1 MSTRYVWG
9 RYKIGQSITYG
20 SAENVSMSP
29 PSDIRFYR
37 SGNAVI
43 QGAELEL
50 QNEEDFTDYA
60 LSTAITTVNLNGYY
74 WYCYTTTTRWP
85 ESGLYYGGRTQL
97 VSQGVGQA
105 QFWQLHIRPGQL
117 ATVGVGQGPLQ
128 GYTSAAASSAY
139 PTDGVSGSYWYEY
152 QGSDSIDA
160 RGCSIPSSIMGGSQ
174 IQISV
179 TPSNTKVYGGNVSY
193 IYQVKLGGGA
203 WQTIQTTTAESIN
216 YTVPLG
222 TTTFQAR
229 VRAKDNLGF
238 TSTDYTTSSEV
249 TVVNNQPPTAPGSI
263 DVANVVSGQTAT
275 ITLTAATDPDGTI
288 ASYIYERS
296 VDGQAWEQIAN
307 VNSLTQTDQV
317 SAEWGTVAY
326 RAKAVDDDGGSG
338 PYVTSTTQV
347 VNSGWVILAGP
358 SPSMGE
364 QSAPFNFQIT
374 PSISGESTA
383 DQIAVSIMLDG
394 KSIYSDSV
402 AQGVQISV
410 EIDTR
415 TMTTGNHSIAVSATC
430 AEYIPAAAEYTFSV
444 PVVPLN
450 DGGRLDQLEAP
461 DGQAVFP
468 VTLAR
473 AVLGIENY
481 GIEQKVHP
489 GAYTGTGTFGSDN
502 QVTLNF
508 DFAPQLVLI
517 QGTDGRTG
525 ILTRPS
531 GIGASIG
538 ATESSALTVTWGEL
552 SVSWYSALSAAVEL
566 NTADQTYSYTA
577 FG

>member
-1 MSTRYVWG
+1 
-9 RYKIGQSITYG
+9 
-20 SAENVSMSP
+20 
-29 PSDIRFYR
+29 
-37 SGNAVI
+37 
-43 QGAELEL
+43 
-50 QNEEDFTDYA
+50 
-60 LSTAITTVNLNGYY
+60 
-74 WYCYTTTTRWP
+74 
-85 ESGLYYGGRTQL
+85 
-97 VSQGVGQA
+97 
-105 QFWQLHIRPGQL
+105 
-117 ATVGVGQGPLQ
+117 
-128 GYTSAAASSAY
+128 
-139 PTDGVSGSYWYEY
+139 
-152 QGSDSIDA
+152 
-160 RGCSIPSSIMGGSQ
+160 MGGGQ

-179 TPSNTKVYGGNVSY
+179 TPSNAKVYGGNVSY
-193 IYQVKLGGGA
+193 IYQVKLGDGA

-216 YTVPLG
+216 YTVPFG

-229 VRAKDNLGF
+229 VQARDNLGF

-296 VDGQAWEQIAN
+296 VDGQAWTQIAN
-307 VNSLTQTDQV
+307 VNALTYQDSV
-317 SAEWGTVAY
+317 SADWGIVAY
-326 RAKAVDDDGGSG
+326 RAKAVDDDGDSG

-358 SPSMGE
+358 SPAMGE
-364 QSAPFNFQIT
+364 QSAPFEFQIT

-402 AQGVQISV
+402 AQGAQISV

-444 PVVPLN
+444 PVVPLA

-489 GAYTGTGTFGSDN
+489 GAYTGTGTFGSSN

-538 ATESSALTVTWGEL
+538 ATESSALTVTWGDL

>member
-1 MSTRYVWG
+1 M
-9 RYKIGQSITYG
+9 
-20 SAENVSMSP
+20 
-29 PSDIRFYR
+29 
-37 SGNAVI
+37 
-43 QGAELEL
+43 
-50 QNEEDFTDYA
+50 
-60 LSTAITTVNLNGYY
+60 
-74 WYCYTTTTRWP
+74 
-85 ESGLYYGGRTQL
+85 
-97 VSQGVGQA
+97 
-105 QFWQLHIRPGQL
+105 
-117 ATVGVGQGPLQ
+117 
-128 GYTSAAASSAY
+128 
-139 PTDGVSGSYWYEY
+139 SGSYWYEY
-152 QGSDSIDA
+152 QGQDNIDA
-160 RGCSIPSSIMGGSQ
+160 KSCSIPSSIVGGSQ

-193 IYQVKLGGGA
+193 IYQVKLGDGT

-216 YTVPLG
+216 YTVPFG

-229 VRAKDNLGF
+229 VQATDNLGF

-296 VDGQAWEQIAN
+296 VDGQAWTQIAN
-307 VNSLTQTDQV
+307 VNALTYQDSV
-317 SAEWGTVAY
+317 SADWGTVAY
-326 RAKAVDDDGGSG
+326 RAKAVDDDGDSG
-338 PYVTSTTQV
+338 PYVTSTVQV

-358 SPSMGE
+358 SPAMGE

-402 AQGVQISV
+402 TQGAQISV

-444 PVVPLN
+444 PVVPLA

>member
-1 MSTRYVWG
+1 MSNRYVWG
-9 RYKIGQSITYG
+9 RYNIQKAVVPSGGQTTAVIGVNISHITL
-20 SAENVSMSP
+20 ATAAAV
-29 PSDIRFYR
+29 
-37 SGNAVI
+37 SGNQIALSGITSIQTTGIGMLRVVSPGTYVTAGEDITITDPASVLLAVSQNSTI
-43 QGAELEL
+43 QGTMGGGGIAVYSLV
-50 QNEEDFTDYA
+50 NCN
-60 LSTAITTVNLNGYY
+60 TVSISD
-74 WYCYTTTTRWP
+74 T
-85 ESGLYYGGRTQL
+85 
-97 VSQGVGQA
+97 
-105 QFWQLHIRPGQL
+105 PG
-117 ATVGVGQGPLQ
+117 TLQ
-128 GYTSAAASSAY
+128 GYASAAASSAY
-139 PTDGVSGSYWYEY
+139 PNDGVSGSYWYEY
-152 QGSDSIDA
+152 QGQDSIDA
-160 RGCSIPSSIMGGSQ
+160 RGCAIPSSIMGGSQ

-179 TPSNTKVYGGNVSY
+179 TPSNAKVYGGTTSY
-193 IYQVKLGGGA
+193 IYQVKLGDGA

-216 YTVPLG
+216 YTVPFG

-229 VRAKDNLGF
+229 VQAKDNLGF
-238 TSTDYTTSSEV
+238 TSTDYTTSSAV
-249 TVVNNQPPTAPGSI
+249 TVINNQPPTAPGSI
-263 DVANVVSGQTAT
+263 EVTGVVSGQTAT

-296 VDGQAWEQIAN
+296 VDGQAWTQIAN

-317 SAEWGTVAY
+317 SADWGTVVY
-326 RAKAVDDDGGSG
+326 RAKAVDDDGDSG

-358 SPSMGE
+358 SPAMGE
-364 QSAPFNFQIT
+364 QSAPFEFQIT

-402 AQGVQISV
+402 AQGAQISV

-444 PVVPLN
+444 PVVPLA

-489 GAYTGTGTFGSDN
+489 GAYTGTGTFGSSN

-538 ATESSALTVTWGEL
+538 ATESSTLAVTWGEL

>member
-1 MSTRYVWG
+1 
-9 RYKIGQSITYG
+9 
-20 SAENVSMSP
+20 
-29 PSDIRFYR
+29 
-37 SGNAVI
+37 
-43 QGAELEL
+43 
-50 QNEEDFTDYA
+50 
-60 LSTAITTVNLNGYY
+60 
-74 WYCYTTTTRWP
+74 
-85 ESGLYYGGRTQL
+85 
-97 VSQGVGQA
+97 
-105 QFWQLHIRPGQL
+105 
-117 ATVGVGQGPLQ
+117 
-128 GYTSAAASSAY
+128 
-139 PTDGVSGSYWYEY
+139 
-152 QGSDSIDA
+152 
-160 RGCSIPSSIMGGSQ
+160 MGGSQ

-444 PVVPLN
+444 PVVPLA

-489 GAYTGTGTFGSDN
+489 GAYTGTGTFGSSN

-538 ATESSALTVTWGEL
+538 ATESSTLAVTWGEL